1 MGVRHA
7 QKAGAATAEVAMQG
21 QLALM
26 LEKESMVAPVVWETL
41 PEEAQTRV
49 TVMLARL
56 LAAMIEQARDE

>member
-1 MGVRHA
+1 
-7 QKAGAATAEVAMQG
+7 MQG

-26 LEKESMVAPVVWETL
+26 VEEESMVPAAVWETL
-41 PEEAQTRV
+41 PEEVQTRV

>member
-1 MGVRHA
+1 
-7 QKAGAATAEVAMQG
+7 MQG

-26 LEKESMVAPVVWETL
+26 LDEEAMVPAAVWETL
-41 PEEAQTRV
+41 PEEVQNRV

>member
-1 MGVRHA
+1 
-7 QKAGAATAEVAMQG
+7 MQG

-26 LEKESMVAPVVWETL
+26 LDDESMVAAAVWETL
-41 PEEAQTRV
+41 PEEVQTRV